1 MPGGCYENQA
11 LASVVAVMRA
21 ISVPLGIV
29 HPTKAN
35 LSSTLWRTAWDHKR
49 KVLWFDSATSP
60 NAFWVPFSEL
70 DFAPDAPVRKLTLTG
85 GRVYAG
91 NAACPHRR
99 SSSCRPI
106 LTSRADSAQ

>member
-1 MPGGCYENQA
+1 MQAIPTQLDSDVITAEPGGCYENHA
-11 LASVVAVMRA
+11 LVHALVGVMPA
-21 ISVPLGIV
+21 ISVPLSIV

-70 DFAPDAPVRKLTLTG
+70 DFAPDAPVR
-85 GRVYAG
+85 
-91 NAACPHRR
+91 
-99 SSSCRPI
+99 SS
-106 LTSRADSAQ
+106 L